1 MPWYSLNSLIAGA
14 NDAHYMRFAS
24 RRILSLNDITPDPVE
39 DGIFHQIQNYPWN
52 QLPAQSQVLNLD
64 YYYNVSGDKIASK
77 YLQAR
82 AEKQTDEETG
92 ETYYTIPSSIM
103 TNIGALITIK
113 YQRKWVELWNQYAIQ
128 SWFDNIKIDRETST
142 DGDES
147 ISDDGSIEHSG
158 RDETTGSNSVTGSYT
173 DSTDIDDTRS
183 LSKSG
188 SIVES
193 MSNHE
198 DKMTLEHTGDDVVVL
213 TNSGTIEDNITKRLS
228 GTNTDTLTHN
238 TTKSNTG
245 YSTTE
250 FRPSGDDITILSH
263 AGFDSTNTVHSGTIG
278 DVINSNSNDLSFGFN
293 TVGDNGNPTLK
304 NVTSNSTTR
313 TFDNSDAVTVTPGVT
328 DTTTVTLSVK
338 TERIDNN
345 LSEAMTGVDTTDHV
359 LGERHD
365 DVVTKTLSDT
375 HRTVT
380 TPGVKDTNIET
391 LKYDKSNTFQGY
403 METKGGSF
411 TSDVTRTF
419 TNFIKPFEKDV
430 KYGLKKDISN
440 IRDITRS
447 NHVMETVR
455 GFDYRRENR
464 IEELVKLFE
473 NPNLF
478 PFFQIVYSDIDE
490 VMCLPVFK

>member
-1 MPWYSLNSLIAGA
+1 MSWYSLNSLIAGA

-24 RRILSLNDITPDPVE
+24 RWILSLNDITPDPAE
-39 DGIFHQIQNYPWN
+39 DGIFHHIRNYPWN
-52 QLPAQSQVLNLD
+52 RLSAQSHVLNLD

-77 YLQAR
+77 YLQAQ
-82 AEKQTDEETG
+82 AEEQMDEETG

-103 TNIGALITIK
+103 TNLGALITIK
-113 YQRKWVELWNQYAIQ
+113 YQRKWEELWSQYAIQ
-128 SWFDNIKIDRETST
+128 PWFDNLKIDTETTT

-158 RDETTGSNSVTGSYT
+158 EDKTTGSNSVTGSYT
-173 DSTDIDDTRS
+173 DSTDIDDARS

-188 SIVES
+188 SIVET

-198 DKMTLEHTGDDVVVL
+198 DKTTLEHTGDDVVVL
-213 TNSGTIEDNITKRLS
+213 TNSGTIEDNITRRAS

-245 YSTTE
+245 YSSTE
-250 FRPSGDDITILSH
+250 FRPTGDDVTIVSH
-263 AGFDSTNTVHSGTIG
+263 AGFDSTNTVHSGTISDG
-278 DVINSNSNDLSFGFN
+278 INSSSNDSSFGFN
-293 TVGDNGNPTLK
+293 TVGDSGNPTLK
-304 NVTSNSTTR
+304 NVTSNTTVR

-328 DTTTVTLSVK
+328 DTTRVTLSIK
-338 TERIDNN
+338 TERTDNN
-345 LSEAMTGVDTTDHV
+345 LSEAMTGTDTTDHV
-359 LGERHD
+359 LSENHD
-365 DVVTKTLSDT
+365 DVVTKKLMDT

-391 LKYDKSNTFQGY
+391 LRYDKSNTFQGY
-403 METKGGSF
+403 TETKGGTF

-419 TNFIKPFEKDV
+419 TSFIKPFEKDI

-440 IRDITRS
+440 TRDITRS
-447 NHVMETVR
+447 NHVIQSVS

-464 IEELVKLFE
+464 IEQLVKIFE